1 MGIEDWNREQVTPGT
16 HPDTVDEVIQRGVP
30 ETPEPNVEQIA
41 KEITRL
47 EGLAQSTKDA
57 EQIKKING
65 AIAELI
71 REDGGA
77 EAIQMLNE
85 ASRAKGVVGLAAVM
99 RANEERGAMVAML
112 EKQPLTAERIKALR
126 GLNDDKLT
134 TLLDSL
140 ELHRGYREES
150 GARTFDESN
159 KFNELEDA
167 VNAQLAEKLEKMRQ
181 NKG

>member
-1 MGIEDWNREQVTPGT
+1 
-16 HPDTVDEVIQRGVP
+16 
-30 ETPEPNVEQIA
+30 
-41 KEITRL
+41 
-47 EGLAQSTKDA
+47 
-57 EQIKKING
+57 
-65 AIAELI
+65 
-71 REDGGA
+71 
-77 EAIQMLNE
+77 
-85 ASRAKGVVGLAAVM
+85 
-99 RANEERGAMVAML
+99 MVAML

-167 VNAQLAEKLEKMRQ
+167 VNARLAEKLEEMRQ
-181 NKG
+181 SKG